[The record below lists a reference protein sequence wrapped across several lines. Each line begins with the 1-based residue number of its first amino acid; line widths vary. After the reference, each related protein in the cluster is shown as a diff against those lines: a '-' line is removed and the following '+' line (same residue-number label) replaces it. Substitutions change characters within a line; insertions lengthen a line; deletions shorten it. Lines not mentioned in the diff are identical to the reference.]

1 MNLMISKTDF
11 KRDKKH
17 LAFIRQLPCSVCA
30 TNYAIDAAHIRF
42 ANPCGTGLKPSDEH
56 TVPLC
61 RNHHSEQHLWP
72 AGEEAWWEVRDRDP
86 QAISKTLYCISKK
99 DWPQSQRI
107 STAEEYV
114 RTINGFIK

>member
-72 AGEEAWWEVRDRDP
+72 TGEEAWWEVE
-86 QAISKTLYCISKK
+86 TLKIFPKHFGVFQKK
-99 DWPQSQRI
+99 IGPRAKEFQRQK
-107 STAEEYV
+107 
-114 RTINGFIK
+114 NM